1 MIEAVKTL
9 PISKVKDQL
18 NDLVDEAATTSEQIT
33 ITRNGVPAAVLVG
46 ADEWEAL
53 QETLYW
59 LSMPDLKESL
69 AESYEAYKAGNVYN
83 EDQIRSGSLH
93 QSDR

>member
-1 MIEAVKTL
+1 MKPVKTL

-18 NDLVDEAATTSEQIT
+18 NDLVDEAANTSEQIT

-59 LSMPDLKESL
+59 LSVPDLKESL
-69 AESYEAYKAGNVYN
+69 TEAHQDFKDGNVLT
-83 EDQIRSGSLH
+83 EEQIRSEFS
-93 QSDR
+93 RRRKK

>member
-1 MIEAVKTL
+1 MKPVKTL

-18 NDLVDEAATTSEQIT
+18 NDLVDEAANTSEQIT

-59 LSMPDLKESL
+59 LSVPDLKESL
-69 AESYEAYKAGNVYN
+69 NEAHKDFKDGNVLT
-83 EDQIRSGSLH
+83 EEQIRSEFS
-93 QSDR
+93 RRRKK

>member
-1 MIEAVKTL
+1 MKPVKTL

-18 NDLVDEAATTSEQIT
+18 NDLVDEAANTSEQIT

-53 QETLYW
+53 QETLHW
-59 LSMPDLKESL
+59 LSVPDLKESL
-69 AESYEAYKAGNVYN
+69 TEAHKDFKDGNVLT
-83 EDQIRSGSLH
+83 EEQIRSEFSRH
-93 QSDR
+93 RKK

>member
-1 MIEAVKTL
+1 MKPVKTL

-18 NDLVDEAATTSEQIT
+18 NDLVDEAANTSEQIT

-59 LSMPDLKESL
+59 LSVRDLKESL
-69 AESYEAYKAGNVYN
+69 TEAHQDFKDGNVLT
-83 EDQIRSGSLH
+83 EEQIRSEFS
-93 QSDR
+93 RRRKK